1 MTLLPIIAIKV
12 LLVEDHTIVRNGIK
26 SLLNNEPNIQ
36 VVAEAVNGL
45 EALQLLENNIEV
57 DVILLDINM
66 PEMGGMELLKNLT
79 GLYPGKKVIVLSM
92 LDHENYVWEGLN
104 LGAMGY
110 LLKNVSNDELMFAV
124 NHVALGGKYICSE
137 LAFKMMARAPQLS
150 EFMDADGGI
159 HADLSKREVE
169 VLKLIA
175 EGYTNHEI
183 ADKLF
188 TSRRTVEGHR
198 QNLIEKTGVKNSA
211 ALILHAVRIGLI
223 K

>member
-1 MTLLPIIAIKV
+1 MALSPIISIKV

-26 SLLNNEPNIQ
+26 SLLNNESNIQ
-36 VVAEAVNGL
+36 VVAEAVNGR
-45 EALQLLENNIEV
+45 EALQILEKNADI
-57 DVILLDINM
+57 DVILLDLNM

-79 GLYPGKKVIVLSM
+79 QLFPSKKVIILSM
-92 LDHENYVWEGLN
+92 LDHENYVWEGLS

-110 LLKNVSNDELMFAV
+110 LLKNISNEELMFAI
-124 NHVALGGKYICSE
+124 NHISVGGKYICSE
-137 LAFKMMARAPQLS
+137 LAFKMMARTPQLS
-150 EFMDADGGI
+150 ESIDGYDGAHI
-159 HADLSKREVE
+159 DLSKREIE

-211 ALILHAVRIGLI
+211 ALILHAVRVGIL